1 MKECGRIFCAA
12 ILFKQLAIDNCAC
25 A

>member
-1 MKECGRIFCAA
+1 MKECGRIFCVA